1 MADVEVENNVSATV
15 EQLNEEMK
23 MSVMPVTVFI
33 GLETVVGFVGNI
45 LILTVY
51 SQRYERSNF
60 RYFVL
65 SMAVIDLTS
74 CVTTLPGEIF
84 SQMNWY
90 TYEYALICKIKS
102 YFNVFTAWGS
112 ASILLLL
119 GFDRYRKICQPLCWQ
134 LRPSVAK
141 RLCGI
146 SFLMSAIAASPI
158 LFLWGKQS
166 YSYEYQNV
174 FVNVSICEKAEE
186 FADEIYPLLYIG
198 LVYVL
203 PLGLMICI
211 VSSLNTLTAR
221 ALFGRKRHL
230 FKYMST
236 YKTTASQETISSTV
250 LHTGIPNTGSICI
263 EHTPVPNV
271 STVSDGTLKT
281 SNSQRKIIDMEF
293 EADEEFISADN
304 LPQQVNAISEPLNVL
319 TRVSYRL
326 IKRIQQEQ
334 TNCSTNKNINQTDN
348 DKRLAQTTSKPIDKE
363 QMGTRSSQHGYKNR
377 GRRNEAV
384 RQKTIIMLVLTIMF
398 VITMAMYVILTCFVA
413 GTEGVLKNLS
423 NSEKTIFFF
432 FWRLYFVNTNIN
444 PILYGFMDPRF
455 RAGLLS
461 FVK

>member
-1 MADVEVENNVSATV
+1 MVGVEVEKNVSATV

-74 CVTTLPGEIF
+74 CVTTLPGEIL

-119 GFDRYRKICQPLCWQ
+119 GFDRYRKICQPLRWQ

-141 RLCGI
+141 KLCGM
-146 SFLMSAIAASPI
+146 SFLMSAIVAAPI
-158 LFLWGKQS
+158 LFLWGTQS

-230 FKYMST
+230 LKYRST
-236 YKTTASQETISSTV
+236 YKTTASQETMSSTV
-250 LHTGIPNTGSICI
+250 LQTGISNTGSICM
-263 EHTPVPNV
+263 EHTPGPNV
-271 STVSDGTLKT
+271 SVVSDGTLNT

-304 LPQQVNAISEPLNVL
+304 LPQQVNGISEPLNVL

-348 DKRLAQTTSKPIDKE
+348 DKRLAQTSKPINKE
-363 QMGTRSSQHGYKNR
+363 ETGSRNPQHVYKNR

-398 VITMAMYVILTCFVA
+398 VVTMAMYVILTCFVA